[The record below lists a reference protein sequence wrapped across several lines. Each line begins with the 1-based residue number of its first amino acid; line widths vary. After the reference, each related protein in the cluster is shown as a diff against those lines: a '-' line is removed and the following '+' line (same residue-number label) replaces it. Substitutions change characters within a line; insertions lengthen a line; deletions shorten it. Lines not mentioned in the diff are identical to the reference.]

1 MTSSTSA
8 ISTLLLLVF
17 ATSAE
22 AFVARPAASR
32 LSRLS
37 FGVSVANT
45 APRQPLFVASEIDS
59 SAESP
64 VVDEG
69 INNEEKEAP
78 KRVVERVRHTL
89 FVGNLPFETTDD
101 EVRDMLTPFGKVE
114 LVSIPRNKMTGQPR
128 GFAFVDMGSPEEMEA
143 AVAGLDNQQV
153 NGRMLRVNKSL
164 PKEDVPKK
172 ERREQDGA
180 QKLYV
185 GNIPFEATKEALME
199 FYRAY
204 GEVIE
209 VYIPLDAATG
219 NGRGFAFVTMKEED
233 AQAAIDATNGMEYE
247 GRKMVVSV
255 PLPPGKKA
263 AGKRG
268 PRNADRTKMYIGN
281 LSFYTVPETLQELFE
296 EFGTVIDCYMPEDPE
311 TGSARG
317 FGFVTMDKE
326 AAQRA
331 IEEIDGC
338 ELDGRIIRV
347 NEAQP
352 KGSRPA
358 RREQDDYD
366 NDGDD
371 FSDEYSN

>member
-1 MTSSTSA
+1 
-8 ISTLLLLVF
+8 LLIL
-17 ATSAE
+17 
-22 AFVARPAASR
+22 
-32 LSRLS
+32 
-37 FGVSVANT
+37 
-45 APRQPLFVASEIDS
+45 
-59 SAESP
+59 
-64 VVDEG
+64 
-69 INNEEKEAP
+69 
-78 KRVVERVRHTL
+78 
-89 FVGNLPFETTDD
+89 ETTDD

-366 NDGDD
+366 SDGDD